1 VKRNALQRL
10 IEQARRVRD
19 DAATRAA
26 SADREVDKAQ
36 RTLDMLSTYLREH
49 LQRGR
54 APAATDA
61 PLLRTREGFTRKLDV
76 AIGEQTR
83 QRDGLRDAAERDR
96 AELIERQR
104 RLLAFE
110 AVQARREALQRRML
124 QRADQRRTDEIA
136 AQVVRRRPGGSIDE
150 N

>member
-1 VKRNALQRL
+1 
-10 IEQARRVRD
+10 
-19 DAATRAA
+19 
-26 SADREVDKAQ
+26 
-36 RTLDMLSTYLREH
+36 M
-49 LQRGR
+49 
-54 APAATDA
+54 
-61 PLLRTREGFTRKLDV
+61 

-110 AVQARREALQRRML
+110 AVQARREALQRLML
-124 QRADQRRTDEIA
+124 RRADQRRTDEIA
-136 AQVVRRRPGGSIDE
+136 AQIARRRPGETIDE

>member
-1 VKRNALQRL
+1 MKRSALQRL

-26 SADREVDKAQ
+26 SADREVDRAQ
-36 RTLDMLSTYLREH
+36 HTLDALSSYLRDH
-49 LQRGR
+49 LQRAR
-54 APAATDA
+54 ASAATDA
-61 PLLRTREGFTRKLDV
+61 SLLRVREGFTRKLDL

-83 QRDGLRDAAERDR
+83 QRDGLREAAERGR
-96 AELIERQR
+96 AELVARQR

-110 AVQARREALQRRML
+110 AVQARREAIRRHTL

-136 AQVVRRRPGGSIDE
+136 AQFVRRRPDGSIDE
-150 N
+150 D

>member
-1 VKRNALQRL
+1 MRRNPLQRL

-19 DAATRAA
+19 DAATRTA
-26 SADREVDKAQ
+26 SADREVDRAQ
-36 RTLDMLSTYLREH
+36 RTLDTLSSYLSEH

-61 PLLRTREGFTRKLDV
+61 PLLRVREGFTRKLDL
-76 AIGEQTR
+76 AIDEQTR
-83 QRDGLRDAAERDR
+83 QRDGLREAAERGR

-110 AVQARREALQRRML
+110 AVHARREAAQLRLL

-136 AQVVRRRPGGSIDE
+136 AQLSRRRPRGSIDE